1 MVDIKREP
9 TRYLSGED
17 VDWLARQNTQL
28 MTELWIVKD
37 RLAVLEDLLEK
48 KGVLAADEVDDAPPD
63 ETLDAELEKRREQ
76 FVRRIIGMPPSERSI
91 ESLKDLGT
99 G

>member
-1 MVDIKREP
+1 MADIKREP

-48 KGVLAADEVDDAPPD
+48 SGVLEKDAVDNTPPD
-63 ETLDAELEKRREQ
+63 ETLGAELDKRREQ
-76 FVRRIIGMPPSERSI
+76 FVKRVVGMPPAERSI
-91 ESLKDLGT
+91 ETLKDLGT

>member
-9 TRYLSGED
+9 TRYLHGDD

-37 RLAVLEDLLEK
+37 RLAVLESLLEK
-48 KGVLAADEVDDAPPD
+48 KGLLSDDEVDNTPPD
-63 ETLDAELEKRREQ
+63 EALGAELDQRREQ
-76 FVRRIIGMPPSERSI
+76 FVKRIIGMPPSERSLDT
-91 ESLKDLGT
+91 LKDLGT